1 MKLFKE
7 KDVVKAI
14 DDHTDDNGKLDDDIT
29 CILEEVP
36 AVEKEEETMMS
47 YDPKVGTFPFSKEEL
62 EKLYEVMAERI
73 GEMKAN
79 FNTVNPYDLV
89 NMEELRAKIDTYIW
103 LMEEAGSKGEK

>member
-1 MKLFKE
+1 MRLFKE

-14 DDHTDDNGKLDDDIT
+14 DEHTDDNGKLDDDIT
-29 CILEEVP
+29 CILEGIP
-36 AVEKEEETMMS
+36 FAVNEDGEIMS
-47 YDPKVGTFPFSKEEL
+47 YGPEAGTCPFSKLEL
-62 EKLYEVMAERI
+62 KKIYELIFKRI

-89 NMEELRAKIDTYIW
+89 SMEELRAKIDTYIW

>member
-47 YDPKVGTFPFSKEEL
+47 YDPKVGTFLFLKRSWKSCMRLWRNES
-62 EKLYEVMAERI
+62 
-73 GEMKAN
+73 MK
-79 FNTVNPYDLV
+79 
-89 NMEELRAKIDTYIW
+89 
-103 LMEEAGSKGEK
+103 